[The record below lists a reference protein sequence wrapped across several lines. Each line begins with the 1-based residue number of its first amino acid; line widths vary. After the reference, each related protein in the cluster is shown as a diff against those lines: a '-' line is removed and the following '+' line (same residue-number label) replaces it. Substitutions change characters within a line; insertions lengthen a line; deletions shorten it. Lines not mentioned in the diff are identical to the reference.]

1 MKLSKWIVFGWL
13 AILLTAQ
20 ADDLNCTQPFGID
33 KKFVRCGKATVQAD
47 IPLDARETLSI
58 LYPESKIL
66 SGDLDQDGTKDFVVY
81 ATEHADDGLVY
92 QLIILKSK
100 PGGGYEELGKSSSIQ
115 FGTPNIEIKNNSLYL
130 QVNHTSVNESHDE
143 IYQFKIRDGHV
154 FLIGKEDITYVP
166 TEKKHGNESRTTTNH
181 LSGELIKSMKV
192 NGKTTSTTKEKTER
206 KLLRLEDFS
215 R

>member
-13 AILLTAQ
+13 AILLTAK

-47 IPLDARETLSI
+47 IPIDAKESLSL

-100 PGGGYEELGKSSSIQ
+100 PGGGYEELGKSSAIQ
-115 FGTPNIEIKNNSLYL
+115 YGTTNIEIKNNSLYL
-130 QVNHTSVNESHDE
+130 QVDSNSANESHNE
-143 IYQFKIRDGHV
+143 IYQFRIRDGHV

-166 TEKKHGNESRTTTNH
+166 ADKKHGNESRTTTNY
-181 LSGELIKSMKV
+181 LSGEVIKTLKV
-192 NGKTTSTTKEKTER
+192 NGKATSTSKEKTER
-206 KLLRLEDFS
+206 KLIMLEDFS